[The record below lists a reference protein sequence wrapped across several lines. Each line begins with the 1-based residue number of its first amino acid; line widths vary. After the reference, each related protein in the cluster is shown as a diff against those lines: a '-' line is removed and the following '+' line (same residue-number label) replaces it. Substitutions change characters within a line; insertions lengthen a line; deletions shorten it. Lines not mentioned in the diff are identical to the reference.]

1 LTSQRARR
9 QLMEKGT
16 KTLNGE
22 SSVDEDVE
30 LANLIRENEKE
41 KKRVGEE
48 AKQIRPAI

>member
-1 LTSQRARR
+1 
-9 QLMEKGT
+9 MEKGT